1 MGKVSFKKIFL
12 IIFANVIFLIFVG
25 GIIECLS
32 YFTIQKL
39 WCSPNNRPFL
49 DYRFIL
55 KKKPDV
61 KKEIE
66 QFSYS
71 IKGDENKR
79 PIVLLGCSYTA
90 GFLLEE
96 NETFTANLNTY
107 TGRSI
112 YNYALGGASMATVLR
127 QLQSEDF
134 LKKLPKNPEYFIY
147 TYIIDHNKRCYERAP
162 GCENDIL
169 LDLYEVDGKNNLRKV
184 PCENVC
190 TFFCSTAMY
199 RLWRMTLGQMV
210 AKSGD
215 FSLPDAIISEISN
228 ILKKEFPNSKF
239 AIIVYDDNTDTIH
252 LPLDYE
258 EKMMSEI
265 AQKNDI
271 KILFTKKMTA
281 GKDILDGKYRAS
293 DNVHPSGEAW
303 KKLTPDIAKALNL

>member
-1 MGKVSFKKIFL
+1 MKKNSFKKIVS
-12 IIFANVIFLIFVG
+12 IIFANILLLIFVG
-25 GIIECLS
+25 GIIESLS
-32 YFTIQKL
+32 YFTIHKL

-61 KKEIE
+61 KNEIE

-96 NETFTANLNTY
+96 NETFTAKLNAY

-112 YNYALGGASMATVLR
+112 YNYALGGGSMALVLR
-127 QLQSEDF
+127 QLQSDVF
-134 LKKLPKNPEYFIY
+134 LKNLPKNPEYFIY

-162 GCENDIL
+162 GWENDIL
-169 LDLYEVDGKNNLRKV
+169 LDLYEVDRKNNLRKV
-184 PCENVC
+184 PCGKVC
-190 TFFCSTAMY
+190 TFFCSTATY
-199 RLWRMTLGQMV
+199 RLWRMTLGQAI

-228 ILKKEFPNSKF
+228 IIKTEFPNSKF
-239 AIIVYDDNTDTIH
+239 VILVYDDNTDTIH

-265 AQKNDI
+265 AQKNGI

-293 DNVHPSGEAW
+293 DDIHPSEEAW
-303 KKLTPDIAKALNL
+303 EKLTPDIAKALNL

>member
-12 IIFANVIFLIFVG
+12 IIFANVILLIFVG

-162 GCENDIL
+162 GWENDIL

-199 RLWRMTLGQMV
+199 R
-210 AKSGD
+210 
-215 FSLPDAIISEISN
+215 
-228 ILKKEFPNSKF
+228 
-239 AIIVYDDNTDTIH
+239 
-252 LPLDYE
+252 
-258 EKMMSEI
+258 
-265 AQKNDI
+265 
-271 KILFTKKMTA
+271 
-281 GKDILDGKYRAS
+281 
-293 DNVHPSGEAW
+293 
-303 KKLTPDIAKALNL
+303 

>member
-1 MGKVSFKKIFL
+1 M
-12 IIFANVIFLIFVG
+12 ANVILLIFVG

-32 YFTIQKL
+32 YFTIHKL
-39 WCSPNNRPFL
+39 WCSPNNKPFL

-61 KKEIE
+61 KNEIE

-112 YNYALGGASMATVLR
+112 YNYALGGGSMALVLR

-134 LKKLPKNPEYFIY
+134 LKNLPKNPEYFIY

-162 GCENDIL
+162 GWENDIL
-169 LDLYEVDGKNNLRKV
+169 LELYEVDGKNNLRKV
-184 PCENVC
+184 PCGKVC
-190 TFFCSTAMY
+190 TFFCSTATY

-258 EKMMSEI
+258 EKMMCEI
-265 AQKNDI
+265 AQKNGI
-271 KILFTKKMTA
+271 KILFTKNMAA

-293 DNVHPSGEAW
+293 DDVHPSGEAW

>member
-90 GFLLEE
+90 GFLLE
-96 NETFTANLNTY
+96 
-107 TGRSI
+107 
-112 YNYALGGASMATVLR
+112 
-127 QLQSEDF
+127 
-134 LKKLPKNPEYFIY
+134 
-147 TYIIDHNKRCYERAP
+147 
-162 GCENDIL
+162 
-169 LDLYEVDGKNNLRKV
+169 
-184 PCENVC
+184 
-190 TFFCSTAMY
+190 
-199 RLWRMTLGQMV
+199 
-210 AKSGD
+210 
-215 FSLPDAIISEISN
+215 
-228 ILKKEFPNSKF
+228 
-239 AIIVYDDNTDTIH
+239 
-252 LPLDYE
+252 
-258 EKMMSEI
+258 
-265 AQKNDI
+265 
-271 KILFTKKMTA
+271 
-281 GKDILDGKYRAS
+281 
-293 DNVHPSGEAW
+293 
-303 KKLTPDIAKALNL
+303 